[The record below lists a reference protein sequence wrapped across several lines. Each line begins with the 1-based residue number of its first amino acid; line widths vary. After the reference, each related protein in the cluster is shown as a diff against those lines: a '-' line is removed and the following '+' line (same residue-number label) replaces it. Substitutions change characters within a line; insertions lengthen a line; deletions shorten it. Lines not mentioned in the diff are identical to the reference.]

1 MKHDTKTQDRFL
13 SANVA
18 FKIDGY
24 FLPSRN
30 VDVNQAFDRAK
41 KELIQHILKDVEL
54 IRTMTIEEFAKI
66 KAKDF
71 KA

>member
-1 MKHDTKTQDRFL
+1 MKHDKNTQDRFL
-13 SANVA
+13 NANVA

-30 VDVNQAFDRAK
+30 IDANQAFNLAK
-41 KELIQHILKDVEL
+41 KELIRHMLKDVEL
-54 IRTMTIEEFAKI
+54 VEAMTLDEFTKI